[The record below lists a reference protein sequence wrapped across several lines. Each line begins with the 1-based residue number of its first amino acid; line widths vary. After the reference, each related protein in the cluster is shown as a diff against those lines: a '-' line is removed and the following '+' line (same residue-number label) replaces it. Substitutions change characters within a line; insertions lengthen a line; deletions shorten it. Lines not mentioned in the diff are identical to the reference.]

1 MRAQILAGITGVV
14 IACAAAAQQPQQ
26 YPYPQ
31 NPPPQQQYPPPQNQ
45 QYPYPAQQAPYPQTP
60 PPYYGQ
66 PPRFTPDQLDNLVSR
81 IALYPDPL
89 LAEVLTASTYPDQ
102 ISPAAMWADQHR
114 YLYGDQLAA
123 AIAADRL
130 SWDPS
135 VLALLPFPSVLDMMA
150 RDMGW
155 TTQLG
160 SAVLAQRPDVM
171 DAVQRMRQQAYE
183 YGYLRDTPQQRVI
196 YAGPGN
202 IQIVPVQPGYY
213 YVPVYNPAV
222 VFVRPRPGI
231 VVGGAITFGPR
242 IFIGA
247 AFGPYGWAGPGV
259 DWRAHTVIIDRRPWE
274 RTWVNRERYVHP
286 YVAPRPRYEG
296 PRVERHEREIRQ
308 GPEERREHDRGE
320 HGRDR

>member
-1 MRAQILAGITGVV
+1 MRAQILAGIAGLAVAT
-14 IACAAAAQQPQQ
+14 IAAAQ
-26 YPYPQ
+26 PYPQ
-31 NPPPQQQYPPPQNQ
+31 TPPQQQYPPPQQ
-45 QYPYPAQQAPYPQTP
+45 QYPYPAQNPPYPQTP
-60 PPYYGQ
+60 PSYYGQ

-130 SWDPS
+130 PWDPS
-135 VLALLPFPSVLDMMA
+135 VLALIPFPSVLDMMA
-150 RDMGW
+150 RDMAW

-160 SAVLAQRPDVM
+160 NAVLAQRPDVM
-171 DAVQRMRQQAYE
+171 DAVQRMRQRAYD

-231 VVGGAITFGPR
+231 IVSAVITFGPR
-242 IFIGA
+242 VFIGP
-247 AFGPYGWAGPGV
+247 AFVRYGWAGPGV
-259 DWRAHTVIIDRRPWE
+259 DWRTRTVIIDRRPWE
-274 RTWVNRERYVHP
+274 RTWANRERYVHP
-286 YVAPRPRYEG
+286 FVAQRPRYEG
-296 PRVERHEREIRQ
+296 PPVERHEREIHQR
-308 GPEERREHDRGE
+308 PEGRREHD
-320 HGRDR
+320 HGDRNHDR